1 MHQKIQVT
9 SFMATRKISCV
20 DPSAGFHGSPAD
32 GFFKRSV
39 NIDSRLFVTI
49 ASEAILGCEKTRV
62 PGQEAAEL
70 FEELKSEMDDQTN
83 GFIPDRVS
91 KSGNFSS

>member
-1 MHQKIQVT
+1 VHQKIQVT

-39 NIDSRLFVTI
+39 NIDSKLFVTI
-49 ASEAILGCEKTRV
+49 ASEAILGREKTRV
-62 PGQEAAEL
+62 PGHEAAEL

-83 GFIPDRVS
+83 GFIPDRLS